1 LVFFPLK
8 TFFTLL
14 FILLGSQA
22 SLRAQQGIN
31 EEKYQ
36 LRIRAT
42 PEPIRLDGLLDEAAW
57 QGADPVANFYQQ
69 FPYDTSFAEAKTEVR
84 VAFDA
89 QNLYVGAVCYQARK
103 YIVQSLKRDFAG
115 GTSDA
120 FIVNLDPFRD
130 KLNGFNFA
138 VSPLGVQREAL
149 LSNGE
154 TLSTDWDNKWYARV
168 RNYDDRYVVEIAI
181 PFKTL
186 RYRRREGL
194 NQWNINFVRNEL
206 VRNERSVWAPVPRNF
221 GGNALSFSG
230 TLVWETPPPAPGA
243 NVSVIPYLL
252 ASGNVDYLAKKP
264 TTTMTN
270 AGFDAKVAVTPSLNL
285 DLTVNPDFAQVEVDR
300 QQTNLSR
307 FELFF
312 PERRQ
317 FFIEN
322 ADLFGTF
329 GFDNINPFFSRRIGI
344 KDGQKIPIL
353 AGARLSGRLNRAWR
367 IGLLSMQTARKSEVA
382 EPAANFSMVA
392 VQRKVFSRSNVA
404 FIFVNK
410 QRFFADSAE
419 RRSQPDAYSRIVGLD
434 YNLGSRDGR
443 VQGKAFFHRAFTPQ
457 PLPQQYA
464 AGALVNYSSTSWN
477 VASNAEV
484 VGKNYGGDAGAAA
497 ATGYVPRGNYY
508 RVEPNVS
515 YLIYPKSGWVN
526 TYGFGADGDW
536 VWRLD
541 DHRQTDWDFSPLFFT
556 VRFQSTASLR
566 ITPIRWDYTYLF
578 TDFDPTR
585 TNGKTLLAGT
595 EYVYRSLRF
604 TYASNTRRR
613 FFYSVQGRFGE
624 YFNGKLS
631 NLTSSY
637 SYRAQPYGIF
647 SLDVNYNHIV
657 LPSDYHSAD
666 LLLLGPR
673 MELSFSKSLFLTTFL
688 QYNNQVNNVNLNARL
703 QWRFKPVSDLF
714 VVYTDNYFATA
725 DERDTIRYS
734 ALQSKNRALV
744 LKLTYWLNI

>member
-1 LVFFPLK
+1 MALLSPL
-8 TFFTLL
+8 
-14 FILLGSQA
+14 A
-22 SLRAQQGIN
+22 ALRAQQGIN

-36 LRIRAT
+36 LPIHAT
-42 PEPIRLDGLLDEAAW
+42 PEPMRLDGLLDEAAW
-57 QGADPVANFYQQ
+57 QNARVAQDFYQQ
-69 FPYDTSFAEAKTEVR
+69 FPYDSSFAGAKTEVR
-84 VAFDA
+84 VTFDA

-138 VSPLGVQREAL
+138 VSPLGVQREGL
-149 LSNGE
+149 LSNGNE
-154 TLSTDWDNKWYARV
+154 LSTDWDNKWYVKV

-194 NQWNINFVRNEL
+194 NQWNINFVRTEL
-206 VRNERSVWAPVPRNF
+206 VRNERSTWAPVPRNF
-221 GGNALSFSG
+221 PATDLTFSG
-230 TLVWETPPPAPGA
+230 TLRWETPPPAPGA

-252 ASGNVDYLAKKP
+252 ASGDVDFLAKKP
-264 TTTMTN
+264 TAATTN
-270 AGFDAKVAVTPSLNL
+270 AGFDAKVAVTPALNL

-322 ADLFGTF
+322 SDLFGTF
-329 GFDNINPFFSRRIGI
+329 GFYNVNPFFSRRIGI

-353 AGARLSGRLNRAWR
+353 AGARLSGRLNRNWR
-367 IGLLSMQTARKSEVA
+367 IGLLSMQTARRSEVA
-382 EPAANFSMVA
+382 EPAANFGMVA

-404 FIFVNK
+404 FVFVNK
-410 QRFFADSAE
+410 QRFFTDSAE
-419 RRSQPDAYSRIVGLD
+419 RRSQPEAYSRIAGLD
-434 YNLGSRDGR
+434 YNLASRDGR
-443 VQGKAFFHRAFTPQ
+443 TQGKLFFHRAFTPR
-457 PLPQQYA
+457 PLPQPYA
-464 AGALVNYSSTSWN
+464 AGALLNYSSTSWN

-484 VGKNYGGDAGAAA
+484 VGKNYGAVAE
-497 ATGYVPRGNYY
+497 ATGYVPRSNYY
-508 RVEPNVS
+508 RVEPTVS
-515 YLIYPKSGWVN
+515 YRIYPKSTWIN
-526 TYGFGADGDW
+526 SYGVGVDGDW
-536 VWRLD
+536 IWRLD
-541 DHRQTDWDFSPLFFT
+541 DHRQTDWDFSPLYFT
-556 VRFQSTASLR
+556 VQFQSSASLR
-566 ITPIRWDYTYLF
+566 ITPLRWDYTYLF
-578 TDFDPTR
+578 DEFDPTG
-585 TNGKTLLAGT
+585 TDGKALLAGS

-613 FFYSVQGRFGE
+613 FFFSAQGRIGG
-624 YFNGKLS
+624 YFNGKLT

-657 LPSDYHSAD
+657 LPAGYNSAD
-666 LLLLGPR
+666 LWLVGPR
-673 MELSFSKSLFLTTFL
+673 MELSFSKSLFLTTFF

-714 VVYTDNYFATA
+714 VVYTDNYFATT
-725 DERDTIRYS
+725 DERDGLRYS